1 MESAP
6 FECKICGRV
15 VKYDRNTVHTHLKNV
30 HGITW
35 AIYLDRI
42 RKERRG
48 ETLDDLPA
56 LETHECKVCNVS
68 VKYFLRPFSLVPLAV
83 ESTQLTLC
91 HSLIWQINPWVLVD
105 SKSHQPLLNVNS
117 FILKC

>member
-68 VKYFLRPFSLVPLAV
+68 VKYIREVSPKVIVIVIVKKEYVARV
-83 ESTQLTLC
+83 R
-91 HSLIWQINPWVLVD
+91 V
-105 SKSHQPLLNVNS
+105 
-117 FILKC
+117 